1 MSQQTNTPDRPEGA
15 NFTARKVEVLTWG
28 AGALVRDTPDSLTAW
43 MARYLTLAVAG
54 VRSAGVA
61 QKLALHLERFRGFF
75 AEGYGHD
82 RISTCLRRDVRAW
95 QCALQE
101 QGLAAATVNN
111 HVASLSACTSWVH
124 AQAPGLF
131 PAGDAPTLR
140 AYARLYQ
147 AVAYVTSMR
156 VRSEQADEPIYFYRQ
171 METFARALGDD
182 GLLNVALTYQGDMYR
197 RKNSLDQA
205 MTSLE
210 AARDTT
216 PGADDAARGNALQ
229 LLGRTYVLAGKFRE
243 ADTAL
248 KASEDLALK
257 IGEQNTSTGKQFH
270 LPHVYEEFA
279 KTYDAMGQPQEALD
293 YVDRA
298 EKAQPL
304 TTATGM
310 LLKIARGEILV
321 HSGDLRNG
329 VPLVV
334 EVALHSRTHGN
345 QRRLERVYFLQRSLN
360 RETRQRVRAESEISE
375 ALEGDLSER

>member
-1 MSQQTNTPDRPEGA
+1 MPRRATQRTPSALGQALKLYRQRHK
-15 NFTARKVEVLTWG
+15 FTQEDL
-28 AGALVRDTPDSLTAW
+28 GALLDEDARTIRRWENDETPLTDIHALRRIADRLGIPYHQLGLAATLEASLS
-43 MARYLTLAVAG
+43 LG
-54 VRSAGVA
+54 EIEAGVA
-61 QKLALHLERFRGFF
+61 RLWTLADE
-75 AEGYGHD
+75 D
-82 RISTCLRRDVRAW
+82 RVNEAHAVGVNLV
-95 QCALQE
+95 
-101 QGLAAATVNN
+101 AAA
-111 HVASLSACTSWVH
+111 
-124 AQAPGLF
+124 AQER
-131 PAGDAPTLR
+131 PAGAAPTLR
-140 AYARLYQ
+140 AYAHLYQ

-156 VRSEQADEPIYFYRQ
+156 VRSEQADEPIYFYHQ
-171 METFARALGDD
+171 MEGFARALGDD

-197 RKNSLDQA
+197 RKGDLAHA
-205 MTSLE
+205 MTFLE

-229 LLGRTYVLAGKFRE
+229 LLGRTYVLADKFRE

-279 KTYDAMGQPQEALD
+279 KTYDAMGEPQQALD

-298 EKAQPL
+298 ERAQPL

-310 LLKIARGEILV
+310 LLKVARGEILI

-329 VPLVV
+329 VPLIVAA
-334 EVALHSRTHGN
+334 ALHSRAHGN
-345 QRRLERVYFLQRSLN
+345 QRRLERVYFLQRYLN
-360 RETRQRVRAESEISE
+360 REIRQRARAESEISE